1 VTRTE
6 TAHWEQ
12 VFSRRP
18 AHELSWWQ
26 VDPEPSLRLIR
37 THAGSAPRSVV
48 DVGAGMGPL
57 VDRLLVEG
65 VAAVTLVDLAASA
78 LASVR
83 TRLGDDARRVTFVI
97 GDLLD
102 GVTGSGHDVWHDRAV
117 LHFLTD
123 ADDRAAYMRVAAGA
137 LRPGGHAVIGG
148 FGPEGPTQCSDL
160 PVVRAS
166 ADDVAALAA
175 PWFDLVDTEEHD
187 HVTPAGARQSFVW
200 TVLVRTDVPVSP

>member
-1 VTRTE
+1 MTRTG
-6 TAHWEQ
+6 TTHWEH

-26 VDPEPSLRLIR
+26 VEPEPSLRLIR
-37 THAGSAPRSVV
+37 AHAGAAPRSVV

-57 VDRLLVEG
+57 VDRLLADG
-65 VAAVTLVDLAASA
+65 VAAVTLVDLSASA
-78 LASVR
+78 LTAVR
-83 TRLGDDARRVTFVI
+83 ARLGDDARRVTFLV
-97 GDLLD
+97 GDLVE
-102 GVTGSGHDVWHDRAV
+102 GVPGSDHDVWHDRAV

-166 ADDVAALAA
+166 ADDIAALAA
-175 PWFDLVDTEEHD
+175 PWFVLVDAEEHD
-187 HVTPAGARQSFVW
+187 HVTPAGAHQPFAW
-200 TVLVRTDVPVSP
+200 TVLERTDVPVVP